1 MKTSRKQPQQTDG
14 ADQGTAVSRRQ
25 RSARAPRRGWLIGGG
40 LVAIIAIVAAVV
52 WFSPWLVV
60 KNIDVEGVVHGDKD
74 AIVEA
79 SGISEN
85 QKLIRLDTDAS
96 ARSVA
101 GQPWVD
107 SVTVSRSWPQ
117 SVTISVREFAPT
129 VFIRATDGEHLFSA
143 SGQEF
148 VTAAPP
154 PGVIEVVDAPRV
166 DEPTDGKVDPEP
178 RVIKAV
184 LNVVKALPE
193 PVAHRVERI
202 SAPSEVE
209 IKLFLT
215 DGYEVYFGSSD
226 NAAEKARA
234 TEIVLNRGEK
244 IWNVSNPRLPA
255 AKGE

>member
-1 MKTSRKQPQQTDG
+1 MAHATLSSRG
-14 ADQGTAVSRRQ
+14 RR
-25 RSARAPRRGWLIGGG
+25 SSRAPRRGWLIGGS
-40 LVAIIAIVAAVV
+40 LVALIAIVAAVV

-60 KNIDVEGVVHGDKD
+60 KNINVEGVVHGDKP

-79 SGISEN
+79 SGISEG
-85 QKLIRLDTDAS
+85 QKLIGLNTSES

-117 SVTISVREFAPT
+117 SVTISVREFSPV

-143 SGQEF
+143 AGQEF
-148 VTAAPP
+148 VTAPP
-154 PGVIEVVDAPRV
+154 PQGTIEVVNVPRV
-166 DEPTDGKVDPEP
+166 DQPADGKIDPEP

-184 LNVVKALPE
+184 LAVVKALPE
-193 PVAHRVERI
+193 PIAHRVERI
-202 SAPSEVE
+202 SAPTEAE
-209 IKLFLT
+209 ITLFLS

-226 NAAEKARA
+226 SAKEKARA

-244 IWNVSNPRLPA
+244 TWNVSNPRLPS

>member
-1 MKTSRKQPQQTDG
+1 M
-14 ADQGTAVSRRQ
+14 
-25 RSARAPRRGWLIGGG
+25 
-40 LVAIIAIVAAVV
+40 
-52 WFSPWLVV
+52 
-60 KNIDVEGVVHGDKD
+60 
-74 AIVEA
+74 
-79 SGISEN
+79 
-85 QKLIRLDTDAS
+85 
-96 ARSVA
+96 
-101 GQPWVD
+101 
-107 SVTVSRSWPQ
+107 
-117 SVTISVREFAPT
+117 
-129 VFIRATDGEHLFSA
+129 
-143 SGQEF
+143 
-148 VTAAPP
+148 
-154 PGVIEVVDAPRV
+154 

-202 SAPSEVE
+202 SAPSEAE

-244 IWNVSNPRLPA
+244 IWDVSNPRLPA

>member
-1 MKTSRKQPQQTDG
+1 MEPSRKQSQHTDDI
-14 ADQGTAVSRRQ
+14 DQNTTASRRQ
-25 RSARAPRRGWLIGGG
+25 RLARAPQRGWLIGAG

-85 QKLIRLDTDAS
+85 QKLIRLDTDTS

-117 SVTISVREFAPT
+117 SVTISVREFAPM
-129 VFIRATDGEHLFSA
+129 VFIRATDGDHLFSDN
-143 SGQEF
+143 GQEF
-148 VTAAPP
+148 VTAPPP
-154 PGVIEVVDAPRV
+154 PGVIEIVDAPRV
-166 DEPTDGKVDPEP
+166 DEPADGKVDPEP

-184 LNVVKALPE
+184 LTVVKALPE
-193 PVAHRVERI
+193 LVAHRVERI
-202 SAPSEVE
+202 SAPSEAE

-244 IWNVSNPRLPA
+244 TWNVSNPRLPT

>member
-1 MKTSRKQPQQTDG
+1 M
-14 ADQGTAVSRRQ
+14 
-25 RSARAPRRGWLIGGG
+25 
-40 LVAIIAIVAAVV
+40 V

-60 KNIDVEGVVHGDKD
+60 KNIDVEGVVHGDKA

-85 QKLIRLDTDAS
+85 QKLIRLDTEAS

-117 SVTISVREFAPT
+117 GVTISVREFTPV
-129 VFIRATDGEHLFSA
+129 VFVRATDGEHLFSA
-143 SGQEF
+143 NGQEF

-202 SAPSEVE
+202 SAPSEAE

>member
-1 MKTSRKQPQQTDG
+1 MKPRRKQFQQIDDG
-14 ADQGTAVSRRQ
+14 GQTASESRGQ
-25 RSARAPRRGWLIGGG
+25 RARSPRRGWLIGGG
-40 LVAIIAIVAAVV
+40 LVAIIALVVAVV

-79 SGISEN
+79 SGITEN
-85 QKLIRLDTDAS
+85 QKLIRLNTNAA

-107 SVTVSRSWPQ
+107 SVTISRSWPQ
-117 SVTISVREFAPT
+117 GVTISVREFAPV

-143 SGQEF
+143 KGEEF
-148 VTAAPP
+148 VTAPPP

-166 DEPTDGKVDPEP
+166 DEPVDGKIDPEP

-184 LNVVKALPE
+184 LDVVKALPE

-202 SAPSEVE
+202 SAPSEAE

-226 NAAEKARA
+226 NATEKARA
-234 TEIVLNRGEK
+234 TEIVLSRDEK
-244 IWNVSNPRLPA
+244 TWNVSNPRLPT

>member
-1 MKTSRKQPQQTDG
+1 MKTSRKQSQQTDG
-14 ADQGTAVSRRQ
+14 ADQGTAASRRR

-117 SVTISVREFAPT
+117 GVTISVREFTPV
-129 VFIRATDGEHLFSA
+129 VFVRATDGEHLFSA
-143 SGQEF
+143 NGQEF

-178 RVIKAV
+178 RVMKAV

-202 SAPSEVE
+202 SAPSEAE

-244 IWNVSNPRLPA
+244 IWNVSNPRRPA

>member
-1 MKTSRKQPQQTDG
+1 MKPSRKQFQQPDDG
-14 ADQGTAVSRRQ
+14 GQAAPELRGQ
-25 RSARAPRRGWLIGGG
+25 RSARVPRRGWLIGGG
-40 LVAIIAIVAAVV
+40 LVAIIALVVAVV

-79 SGISEN
+79 SGITEN
-85 QKLIRLDTDAS
+85 QKLIRLNTNAA

-107 SVTVSRSWPQ
+107 SVTISRSWPQ
-117 SVTISVREFAPT
+117 GVTISVREFAPV
-129 VFIRATDGEHLFSA
+129 VFIRATDGEHLFSEK
-143 SGQEF
+143 GEEF
-148 VTAAPP
+148 VTAPPP

-166 DEPTDGKVDPEP
+166 DEPADGKIDPES

-184 LNVVKALPE
+184 LDVVKALPE

-202 SAPSEVE
+202 SAPSEAE

-234 TEIVLNRGEK
+234 TGIVLSRDEK
-244 IWNVSNPRLPA
+244 TWNVSNPRLPT